1 MAYCNVHFC
10 CHEIRFNFIHKWKA
24 FIEIFKVCKIYNSSY
39 PILFCNLN
47 LTKAR
52 LFVSNSKAI
61 LDLIGKYSV
70 LLVYLYLACVIQN
83 MFGVK

>member
-1 MAYCNVHFC
+1 MYIFVTTRLDSTFMYD
-10 CHEIRFNFIHKWKA
+10 WKV

-47 LTKAR
+47 LTKTP

-61 LDLIGKYSV
+61 LDLIGPYSV
-70 LLVYLYLACVIQN
+70 LLVYLYLACVIHN